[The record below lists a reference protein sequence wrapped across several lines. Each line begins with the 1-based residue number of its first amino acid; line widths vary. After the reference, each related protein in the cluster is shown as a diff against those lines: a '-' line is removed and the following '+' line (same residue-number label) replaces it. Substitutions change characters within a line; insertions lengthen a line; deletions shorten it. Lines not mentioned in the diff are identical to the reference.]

1 LKDFADA
8 RDQLVAQRP
17 EALEDRRTYNSRK
30 ATEQAAV
37 IGPIV
42 QRMANSAGA
51 EDADTTARRC
61 NFCFKRQDQVLK
73 FIVGT
78 NNYICNEC
86 VETCTGLVNNDE
98 DKVPGLQQGLHC
110 DFCHKHVREVGTV
123 IAGAG
128 TNICN
133 ECVELCVEII
143 TEGTQADSN

>member
-1 LKDFADA
+1 M
-8 RDQLVAQRP
+8 
-17 EALEDRRTYNSRK
+17 
-30 ATEQAAV
+30 

-123 IAGAG
+123 IAGRVPTSA
-128 TNICN
+128 TNAWN
-133 ECVELCVEII
+133 FAWRSSPRGHKPTRTDPRHVGHRQHRNPFV
-143 TEGTQADSN
+143 